1 MGKKIDLSLFEGF
14 VKFKEEKKVI
24 TKDVWCYT
32 RVSSLDQMANY
43 SIENQK
49 ESARTFAVE
58 NGYNLVNS
66 FGGTYE
72 SAKGDFSRKEFSA
85 MIEKL
90 KSLKK
95 KPYALLIYKM
105 NRFSRSG
112 GGSVGLVDYIV
123 NKLSVHLIEI
133 ISGDDTTTE
142 RGLVNIQNKL
152 LKAREENITRLEH
165 TVPGMISFVKSG
177 NRLGISPLGY
187 DHYGPKVNDFKKR
200 AISQEIRLN
209 ETGHKLRLAWQW
221 KLDGDTDVQI
231 IKKLENMGVKIT
243 PQRISAMWR
252 NMFYCGVISNN
263 LIGRSVVV
271 GKHEPMV
278 SQEVFLKV
286 NGIIKEI
293 RKSGYTVAKDV
304 EERPLT
310 NHLYC
315 SECGAKLTSY
325 ENKKKHVHYYKCQKC
340 NGVSINANTPATR
353 AKNVGAHDLFVQQ
366 LSMYQLDDSFSE
378 IYKFQIKKMLG
389 NITKEQKNEDAL
401 VKKQLTE
408 LKNKKEKLEERFA
421 FGEITE
427 DMYSKFNTKITAD
440 IAALEPNLD
449 IDEKSISNFAERVDK
464 AVDFSCNIHNY
475 WMLANVDNKKRIQ
488 KLVFPNGLILDAKN
502 RQYLTSKVNE
512 LFVVNTSFSNEYMGK
527 EKGLIT
533 DKSDKSS
540 TVAGTRVELVTSGL

>member
-1 MGKKIDLSLFEGF
+1 
-14 VKFKEEKKVI
+14 
-24 TKDVWCYT
+24 
-32 RVSSLDQMANY
+32 
-43 SIENQK
+43 
-49 ESARTFAVE
+49 
-58 NGYNLVNS
+58 
-66 FGGTYE
+66 
-72 SAKGDFSRKEFSA
+72 
-85 MIEKL
+85 
-90 KSLKK
+90 
-95 KPYALLIYKM
+95 
-105 NRFSRSG
+105 
-112 GGSVGLVDYIV
+112 
-123 NKLSVHLIEI
+123 
-133 ISGDDTTTE
+133 
-142 RGLVNIQNKL
+142 
-152 LKAREENITRLEH
+152 
-165 TVPGMISFVKSG
+165 
-177 NRLGISPLGY
+177 
-187 DHYGPKVNDFKKR
+187 
-200 AISQEIRLN
+200 
-209 ETGHKLRLAWQW
+209 
-221 KLDGDTDVQI
+221 
-231 IKKLENMGVKIT
+231 MGVKIT

-464 AVDFSCNIHNY
+464 AVDFSGATFYVFGGVILNDEFDMTFKNDIQSFDVTFYSNIP
-475 WMLANVDNKKRIQ
+475 I
-488 KLVFPNGLILDAKN
+488 
-502 RQYLTSKVNE
+502 
-512 LFVVNTSFSNEYMGK
+512 
-527 EKGLIT
+527 
-533 DKSDKSS
+533 
-540 TVAGTRVELVTSGL
+540 